1 MADERSQKE
10 LMRACRKN
18 RAGKVEKLL
27 QEPQDPNGGGDNIP
41 IHEAAM
47 EGHLQV
53 LQLLVEARADTNA
66 ARGRGETALDF
77 AVERGHFHVLK
88 FLVESG
94 ANPNSD
100 HFFVA
105 ALCDSLE
112 AVQLFLEA
120 GADKNYANYAPEN
133 YIYSNKPLYMAAE
146 RGSLEM
152 VRLLAE
158 AGADI
163 DAALTP
169 KVASPPWV
177 LMPTLMPACAS
188 VPHGNAVKG
197 LTALHEAV
205 SYGHSEVVRFL

>member
-100 HFFVA
+100 HFLWQRSVTA
-105 ALCDSLE
+105 WKLCNC
-112 AVQLFLEA
+112 F
-120 GADKNYANYAPEN
+120 
-133 YIYSNKPLYMAAE
+133 
-146 RGSLEM
+146 
-152 VRLLAE
+152 
-158 AGADI
+158 
-163 DAALTP
+163 
-169 KVASPPWV
+169 
-177 LMPTLMPACAS
+177 
-188 VPHGNAVKG
+188 
-197 LTALHEAV
+197 
-205 SYGHSEVVRFL
+205 